1 MSIYCIYIQYHKQRP
16 GHPHDPTAFVLPD
29 TTYPDDD
36 YSRYRLIDLYKEV
49 HSLMTQRHALESPH
63 HPLGGRG

>member
-1 MSIYCIYIQYHKQRP
+1 MAQP
-16 GHPHDPTAFVLPD
+16 AFVLPD